1 MRMGLYGRDYRDQAS
16 RRARYKRRISQM
28 KCLLDTHTLLWWIT
42 VPELLVPSTRDLLDD
57 LSNEVLMSIVT
68 PWELAIMNE
77 TGKLDASQILRDI
90 EKGDLDQEVQLLNA
104 EIKHVIQ
111 AGRLPSHHRDP
122 FDRLLIAQALD
133 LRIPIVSNDRIFDM
147 YGVQRIWD

>member
-1 MRMGLYGRDYRDQAS
+1 
-16 RRARYKRRISQM
+16 M